1 VPIDS
6 IGSSASAR
14 SGERAAAARVL
25 LVDDD
30 VVVRDMLA
38 DYLRGEG
45 LAVVSLGKPDEVS
58 AELSRSPPDVIV
70 LDLVMPGE
78 DGLSV
83 MRAIRR
89 RSDVPIIIMTSRD
102 QLIDRVVGLEA
113 GADDY
118 LCKPAHPRELLAR
131 IRTVLR
137 RGRQARPAPE
147 DGEQEEVLRFE
158 GFELYR
164 LQRRL
169 VGPDGREV
177 PLTTSEFDL
186 LLAFVLHPGRPL
198 ERERLMDL
206 LRGPGWAAN
215 DRSIDQQVSRLRRKI
230 ETDQTRPTLI
240 KAIRGVGYLFSSAVT
255 RHLLA

>member
-1 VPIDS
+1 MATEPM
-6 IGSSASAR
+6 GSPASTRA
-14 SGERAAAARVL
+14 SERPTAVRVL

-30 VVVRDMLA
+30 DVVRDMLA
-38 DYLRGEG
+38 HYLRGEG
-45 LAVVSLGKPDEVS
+45 LVVASLARAEDVQ
-58 AELSRSPPDVIV
+58 AELTRSLPDVIV

-118 LCKPAHPRELLAR
+118 LCKPVHPRELLAR

-137 RGRQARPAPE
+137 RGREVRPAAADSEP
-147 DGEQEEVLRFE
+147 EEVLRFE

-169 VGPDGREV
+169 IGPDKREV
-177 PLTTSEFDL
+177 ALTASEFDL

-230 ETDQTRPTLI
+230 ETDQNKPTLI

-255 RHLLA
+255 RRLLA